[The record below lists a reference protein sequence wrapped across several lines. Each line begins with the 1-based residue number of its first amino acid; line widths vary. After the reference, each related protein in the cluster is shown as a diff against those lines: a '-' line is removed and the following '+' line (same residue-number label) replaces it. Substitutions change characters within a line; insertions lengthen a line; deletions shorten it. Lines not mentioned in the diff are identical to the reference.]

1 MEFSWVAH
9 NIMNAMA
16 TLKRFRDG
24 GEYAYND
31 GITKNKMLKDKNGHA
46 KVIEEA
52 ELYVR
57 AKLKLEI
64 LKPWKEYTAK
74 AQVWV
79 CTQVDWKQSMTNF
92 SNNSI
97 HWKVKGII
105 NLRSSE
111 GRSGTVSRWR
121 DSVDIYL
128 KEPASRKFTRVLLV
142 LAREVGW
149 RWRTARTVKAWGGGR
164 KVEWFGEIPSTI
176 GPTCCDAHI
185 LARSVS

>member
-64 LKPWKEYTAK
+64 LKP
-74 AQVWV
+74 
-79 CTQVDWKQSMTNF
+79 
-92 SNNSI
+92 
-97 HWKVKGII
+97 
-105 NLRSSE
+105 
-111 GRSGTVSRWR
+111 
-121 DSVDIYL
+121 
-128 KEPASRKFTRVLLV
+128 
-142 LAREVGW
+142 
-149 RWRTARTVKAWGGGR
+149 
-164 KVEWFGEIPSTI
+164 
-176 GPTCCDAHI
+176 
-185 LARSVS
+185 